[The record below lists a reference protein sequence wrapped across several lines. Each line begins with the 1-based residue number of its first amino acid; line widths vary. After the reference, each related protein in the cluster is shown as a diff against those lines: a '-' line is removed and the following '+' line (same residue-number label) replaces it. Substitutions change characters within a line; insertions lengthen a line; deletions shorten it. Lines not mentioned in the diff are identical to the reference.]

1 MHEAL
6 SAAQPLN
13 EKQNV
18 KAERLTKG
26 KRPIEGP
33 QPSTST
39 GESSVQHSQNIV
51 EPSVE
56 DILEPPARSPG
67 GRTEDERVAE
77 MEEEILH
84 RNKIYEQE
92 KAKIERDNILQEE
105 RRKER
110 QRRRQEND
118 ELRKSLETLSLEELS
133 ERVNNLLTYLQNIW
147 NGTEFSQ
154 RCDDFK
160 KGGRP
165 YQLLLY
171 SANTYPF
178 TEEQV
183 DVVLKVLSARWMR
196 DKEEQLRHYDFIDKD
211 TRVSILSNDCFFF
224 YKG

>member
-6 SAAQPLN
+6 DASQPLN
-13 EKQNV
+13 EKTDVQ
-18 KAERLTKG
+18 AERLTKE

-33 QPSTST
+33 QPSTSK
-39 GESSVQHSQNIV
+39 GESSVQHSQNIA
-51 EPSVE
+51 EPSIE
-56 DILEPPARSPG
+56 EILEPPARSPG
-67 GRTEDERVAE
+67 GRTEDDRVAE
-77 MEEEILH
+77 MEQEILH

-92 KAKIERDNILQEE
+92 NAKIERDIILEEE
-105 RRKER
+105 RKKER
-110 QRRRQEND
+110 KRRRQEND
-118 ELRKSLETLSLEELS
+118 ELRKSLETLNLEELS
-133 ERVNNLLTYLQNIW
+133 ERVNNLLSYLQDIW

-178 TEEQV
+178 TDRQV

-196 DKEEQLRHYDFIDKD
+196 DKEEQLRNYDFIDKD
-211 TRVSILSNDCFFF
+211 AGVSILSND
-224 YKG
+224 